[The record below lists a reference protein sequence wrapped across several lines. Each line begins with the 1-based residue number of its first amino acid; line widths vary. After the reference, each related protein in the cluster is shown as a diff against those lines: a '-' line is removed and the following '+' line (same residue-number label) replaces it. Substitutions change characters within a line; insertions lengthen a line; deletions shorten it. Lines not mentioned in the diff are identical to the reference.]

1 MAKRRDKEQEK
12 INALVKEEIESRK
25 KLAELQKNMNQ
36 DIAGYINQLVMIK
49 EGKEKIKEID
59 DEITKLNK
67 EKEELSGKEL
77 KTAKATIKELKKN
90 KAEMVKINTAAEK
103 INSMWKSVGN
113 SIKKSVVETIE
124 ELNNKLKD
132 SIPGFWDIVGALN
145 EADLAM
151 KETARDMGLAGASAE
166 SLRNSIGGAASYAAA
181 LGVSV
186 DQMARAQANF
196 AEATGAAAVFSKQ
209 LNMDLVKV
217 AKGTGMSMEDS
228 GVFAANLSLAGM
240 SMNDSLGVMQGVVD
254 RSAKL
259 GLNTGEVAKKLK
271 DNLVLMNKMH
281 FKDGIEGL
289 EKLIQ
294 VSQKF
299 RIELAS
305 IEALTQKI
313 FRPEGA
319 IELAANL
326 QMMGGAFSRM
336 GDPMTLMFQARN
348 APDELAKN
356 IAKATAESAI
366 FNKETG
372 KFSFSALEMDRLRQI
387 ADMTGISIEELT
399 KSSIRAAK
407 ALKIKSQFNF
417 DPAMNDFIS
426 TVAEFD
432 KKKGGFA
439 ITMPNGQTKLI
450 KEMTRAELESMQAR
464 EKDLEKRAELA
475 LSFDKAFGNFMN
487 SLKVAFLPVLEYL
500 NVFTEVLAD
509 WATSFGKAGK
519 LGKILI
525 ATAVLVGLT
534 IATTAGTLLPRLLS
548 KGFGAI
554 TGSLSKAMG
563 LASKSPAGGGGF
575 FKSFFKGLQKVD
587 VSKILAFGLAMV
599 MIGAA
604 VAIAAVGMAELVK
617 AFGGLDIPQMIGATI
632 AITLLGVGLLALI
645 PAITAFAATAGVTAT
660 PIMGLGFG
668 LLMIGGAVF
677 LAATGFANLV
687 ESFKGMEPTQ
697 MLAMGG
703 GLALIGVGIYALS
716 TALVAAAA
724 AGPLALVG
732 IAAVSVALIA
742 LGAATQ
748 SLNTGALESISNLA
762 GMSSEKIDKL
772 KALFEY
778 ASKAKPLHVIHTPVV
793 VSGTI
798 TLDTGDSQIDIS
810 VDGNASK
817 KLADVVQSQ
826 LFLTKEGTTPGVV

>member
-196 AEATGAAAVFSKQ
+196 AEATGAAGVFSKQ

-240 SMNDSLGVMQGVVD
+240 SMNDSLGVMQGVVE

-294 VSQKF
+294 AQ
-299 RIELAS
+299 
-305 IEALTQKI
+305 
-313 FRPEGA
+313 
-319 IELAANL
+319 NL
-326 QMMGGAFSRM
+326 QS
-336 GDPMTLMFQARN
+336 
-348 APDELAKN
+348 
-356 IAKATAESAI
+356 
-366 FNKETG
+366 
-372 KFSFSALEMDRLRQI
+372 
-387 ADMTGISIEELT
+387 
-399 KSSIRAAK
+399 
-407 ALKIKSQFNF
+407 
-417 DPAMNDFIS
+417 
-426 TVAEFD
+426 
-432 KKKGGFA
+432 
-439 ITMPNGQTKLI
+439 LI
-450 KEMTRAELESMQAR
+450 KKPE
-464 EKDLEKRAELA
+464 
-475 LSFDKAFGNFMN
+475 N
-487 SLKVAFLPVLEYL
+487 S
-500 NVFTEVLAD
+500 VF
-509 WATSFGKAGK
+509 
-519 LGKILI
+519 
-525 ATAVLVGLT
+525 
-534 IATTAGTLLPRLLS
+534 
-548 KGFGAI
+548 
-554 TGSLSKAMG
+554 
-563 LASKSPAGGGGF
+563 
-575 FKSFFKGLQKVD
+575 Q
-587 VSKILAFGLAMV
+587 
-599 MIGAA
+599 
-604 VAIAAVGMAELVK
+604 
-617 AFGGLDIPQMIGATI
+617 
-632 AITLLGVGLLALI
+632 
-645 PAITAFAATAGVTAT
+645 
-660 PIMGLGFG
+660 
-668 LLMIGGAVF
+668 
-677 LAATGFANLV
+677 
-687 ESFKGMEPTQ
+687 
-697 MLAMGG
+697 
-703 GLALIGVGIYALS
+703 
-716 TALVAAAA
+716 
-724 AGPLALVG
+724 
-732 IAAVSVALIA
+732 
-742 LGAATQ
+742 
-748 SLNTGALESISNLA
+748 
-762 GMSSEKIDKL
+762 
-772 KALFEY
+772 
-778 ASKAKPLHVIHTPVV
+778 H
-793 VSGTI
+793 
-798 TLDTGDSQIDIS
+798 
-810 VDGNASK
+810 
-817 KLADVVQSQ
+817 
-826 LFLTKEGTTPGVV
+826 